1 MIAGAH
7 PRTEPFPAGPSPFIP
22 VPLTQGGEGR
32 RAFRG
37 AAPCS
42 GLVPE
47 DRRFPRR
54 PGEFRF
60 PLAPPPPPPAFLRPA
75 PGSRLPVPC
84 PLPRAPGSRFPA
96 PGSRLPAPG
105 SLLPAP
111 CSRLPAPCSRLPAPG
126 SLLPAP
132 GSLLPAPGSGPG
144 DAAALLPGVTGPP
157 ARGPRSAALRQ
168 RPPPA
173 PAPGQHR
180 GRGADVRL
188 FSAVRRAGAKGTR
201 GNPDVRKKFLT
212 VRVAKH
218 WRRLPREVM
227 DVPSLE
233 TFQVRLDRCAGRI
246 PEAEAV
252 LDLLEKCPEHQKKGG
267 FPVIVFEGLDA
278 TGKTTVT
285 QAVKD
290 TLNGVLLRSPP
301 ACISQWRTVFDDEP
315 TLVKRAFYAAGNYIL
330 ASEIAK
336 ASTQAP
342 VIVDRYWHSTAAY
355 TIATETSGEVQ
366 DLPPVQDEV
375 YQWPEDLL
383 KPDLVL
389 LLTVDPDERVR
400 RLQHRGLQK
409 TKEEAELE
417 ANNLFR
423 QRVEESYRRMVNPA
437 CQEVDASPSKE
448 EVLKTVLQ
456 LIKKHCA
463 F

>member
-1 MIAGAH
+1 MVSVQFNSTRLGSVRLAGCREVSGAPH
-7 PRTEPFPAGPSPFIP
+7 LNDSATRARGNATFCCWRAARPDPEAGTLHPVIVGVRPRTDPFPAAPSPLNP
-22 VPLTQGGEGR
+22 VPVTRGGEGR

-37 AAPCS
+37 A
-42 GLVPE
+42 VPYSALLPA
-47 DRRFPRR
+47 DRRFPGR
-54 PGEFRF
+54 PGQFRF
-60 PLAPPPPPPAFLRPA
+60 PRAPPPSPPAP
-75 PGSRLPVPC
+75 
-84 PLPRAPGSRFPA
+84 PLCCC
-96 PGSRLPAPG
+96 SRLPALG
-105 SLLPAP
+105 SLLPALG
-111 CSRLPAPCSRLPAPG
+111 SRLSA
-126 SLLPAP
+126 
-132 GSLLPAPGSGPG
+132 PG
-144 DAAALLPGVTGPP
+144 DAGALRPGLSGPP
-157 ARGPRSAALRQ
+157 ARSPRPAALRP

-173 PAPGQHR
+173 PSPGQHG
-180 GRGADVRL
+180 GRGAHVWL
-188 FSAVRRAGAKGTR
+188 SSA
-201 GNPDVRKKFLT
+201 
-212 VRVAKH
+212 
-218 WRRLPREVM
+218 
-227 DVPSLE
+227 
-233 TFQVRLDRCAGRI
+233 CAERI

-285 QAVKD
+285 HAVKD
-290 TLNGVLLRSPP
+290 TLNGILLRSPP
-301 ACISQWRTVFDDEP
+301 ACISHWRTVFDDEQTP
-315 TLVKRAFYAAGNYIL
+315 IKRAFYAAGNYIL

-342 VIVDRYWHSTAAY
+342 VIIDRYWHSTAAY

-366 DLPPVQDEV
+366 DLPPAQDEV

-389 LLTVDPDERVR
+389 LLTVDPEERVR
-400 RLQHRGLQK
+400 RLQHRGLEK

-417 ANNLFR
+417 ANSLFR

-456 LIKKHCA
+456 LIRKHCA

>member
-1 MIAGAH
+1 MWNGAGVLRRSEDSATRAGGNVTLCCWRAGRRDPEAGSFQAVIAGAH
-7 PRTEPFPAGPSPFIP
+7 PRTGTGPLQPGA
-22 VPLTQGGEGR
+22 TGRGGEGR

-37 AAPCS
+37 AVPCS
-42 GLVPE
+42 GPVPA
-47 DRRFPRR
+47 DRRFPGR
-54 PGEFRF
+54 PSHFRF
-60 PLAPPPPPPAFLRPA
+60 PLAPPPPAPLRSAAGPAFSSRLSA
-75 PGSRLPVPC
+75 PGSRL
-84 PLPRAPGSRFPA
+84 SA
-96 PGSRLPAPG
+96 PGSRLPAF
-105 SLLPAP
+105 S
-111 CSRLPAPCSRLPAPG
+111 SRLSAPG
-126 SLLPAP
+126 F
-132 GSLLPAPGSGPG
+132 
-144 DAAALLPGVTGPP
+144 LLPGS
-157 ARGPRSAALRQ
+157 PRSRPVVRALPPSGSALRQ
-168 RPPPA
+168 RLR
-173 PAPGQHR
+173 Q
-180 GRGADVRL
+180 
-188 FSAVRRAGAKGTR
+188 
-201 GNPDVRKKFLT
+201 
-212 VRVAKH
+212 
-218 WRRLPREVM
+218 
-227 DVPSLE
+227 
-233 TFQVRLDRCAGRI
+233 CAERI

-252 LDLLEKCPEHQKKGG
+252 LDLLEKCPGHQKKGG

-315 TLVKRAFYAAGNYIL
+315 TPIKRAFYAAGNYIL

-342 VIVDRYWHSTAAY
+342 VIIDRYWHSTAAY
-355 TIATETSGEVQ
+355 TIATETSGKVQ
-366 DLPPVQDEV
+366 DLPPAQDEV

-389 LLTVDPDERVR
+389 LLTVDPEERVR
-400 RLQHRGLQK
+400 RLQHRGLEK

-417 ANNLFR
+417 ANSLFR

>member
-188 FSAVRRAGAKGTR
+188 FSAVR
-201 GNPDVRKKFLT
+201 
-212 VRVAKH
+212 
-218 WRRLPREVM
+218 
-227 DVPSLE
+227 
-233 TFQVRLDRCAGRI
+233 RCAGRI